1 MAEKKPWIVGPTI
14 PDFIEGI
21 TDNAPDSNKALQGYA
36 TIVAGYLVF
45 KGQKKKK

>member
-1 MAEKKPWIVGPTI
+1 MAEKKPWISGPTL
-14 PDFIEGI
+14 PDFLDGI

-45 KGQKKKK
+45 KGKKKTK